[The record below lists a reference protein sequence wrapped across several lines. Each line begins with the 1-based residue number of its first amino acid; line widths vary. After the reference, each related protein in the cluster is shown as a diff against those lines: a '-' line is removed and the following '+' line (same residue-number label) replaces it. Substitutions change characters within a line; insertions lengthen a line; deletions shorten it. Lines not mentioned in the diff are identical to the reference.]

1 MHALPVNLPCV
12 KQLPAITN
20 EAGASP
26 HAGNTCAIG
35 VVTVRPFNR
44 QPAQLYF
51 KLTPDPNNTFFF
63 IFTCTTQYPW
73 VLANPDLSQAMASSK
88 QKRTHTVFRAS
99 STHRSA
105 STSKPRF
112 AGERVKLGDVCT
124 IVSGATPKTKTNE
137 YWGGEIRWVTPAE
150 LDGDSHY
157 ISDTEKHLTE
167 AGYKSTSL
175 RMMPKGTVLLTTRA
189 PIGKVAIAAEEM
201 SCNQGFKNLVCS
213 SAINNEFLYLY
224 LKSRTA
230 ELQAMGRG
238 ATFKELSKKNVAG
251 FEINLP
257 AIDRQ
262 LDAVAKLTAV
272 RSQIALAKQQH
283 DQLDS
288 LVKSRF
294 VEMFGDPVTAVS
306 DITLGEVAN
315 MKAGKTT
322 TAKTIHDVYAPGLS
336 PCYGGNGLRGYS
348 AEPTHEGIFPLIG
361 RQGALC
367 GNVQIAHGTFR
378 ATEHAVVVDCKIS
391 CEPVWLFHY
400 LKYDD
405 LGRLATG
412 AAQPGLSLKDLKLVP
427 VQLPPKDR
435 QVEFI
440 SFASQVDKSRFVRD
454 HEINFR

>member
-1 MHALPVNLPCV
+1 MKL
-12 KQLPAITN
+12 N
-20 EAGASP
+20 EICSKGKSSLRQKDVINDGPYSVYGAS
-26 HAGNTCAIG
+26 G
-35 VVTVRPFNR
+35 VVGTTSDYQNEIPYVAVIKDGAGVGRASACEPMTSVLGTIQALIPNPNVERDYLLYLVRSLRLGEGFSGSTIPHI
-44 QPAQLYF
+44 YF
-51 KLTPDPNNTFFF
+51 KDYGKIEVPLPSLEAQKR
-63 IFTCTTQYPW
+63 IVSQLGLIEAQIEQAEAQTTQ
-73 VLANPDLSQAMASSK
+73 
-88 QKRTHTVFRAS
+88 
-99 STHRSA
+99 
-105 STSKPRF
+105 
-112 AGERVKLGDVCT
+112 
-124 IVSGATPKTKTNE
+124 
-137 YWGGEIRWVTPAE
+137 
-150 LDGDSHY
+150 LD
-157 ISDTEKHLTE
+157 
-167 AGYKSTSL
+167 
-175 RMMPKGTVLLTTRA
+175 
-189 PIGKVAIAAEEM
+189 
-201 SCNQGFKNLVCS
+201 Q
-213 SAINNEFLYLY
+213 
-224 LKSRTA
+224 
-230 ELQAMGRG
+230 
-238 ATFKELSKKNVAG
+238 
-251 FEINLP
+251 
-257 AIDRQ
+257 
-262 LDAVAKLTAV
+262 
-272 RSQIALAKQQH
+272 
-283 DQLDS
+283 

-322 TAKTIHDVYAPGLS
+322 TAKTTHDVYAPGLS